1 MTKTQGNLIVALLG
15 AVLAMLAFAAFW
27 PEAVTR
33 EARAATDAAKDAA
46 TGRAAADAD
55 PREAVVLNPEQHQ
68 FALRQMRG
76 LLMTIRNLDQARSAG
91 DHSAMARLAREEGP
105 GANRD
110 HPRGFHDAL
119 PDGFRAMS
127 KQMRQLFA
135 GMATDLEAGNLADY
149 EAKRLQALDT
159 CIGCHESYRFS
170 EK

>member
-1 MTKTQGNLIVALLG
+1 MTKTQANLIVALLG

-27 PEAVTR
+27 PDTVTPEAH
-33 EARAATDAAKDAA
+33 AATDKSAV
-46 TGRAAADAD
+46 DAD

-68 FALRQMRG
+68 FALRQMRE
-76 LLMTIRNLDQARSAG
+76 LLVTIRNLDEARSA
-91 DHSAMARLAREEGP
+91 DDRNAMAQLAREQGP

-110 HPRGFHDAL
+110 HPKGFHEAL

-127 KQMRQLFA
+127 KQMRQSFA
-135 GMATDLEAGNLADY
+135 GMATNLEAGNVAGYD
-149 EAKRLQALDT
+149 AKMLQALDT